1 MSVGDQESHEKE
13 KWRIQKDRIMLKT
26 ILSSLKQIIGI
37 FAILLACSLGHSR
50 IRKGAQ
56 RRFVNMMHA
65 TSQCHEQLDES
76 LKSRTNCMGT
86 RRNNAPIGNIA
97 EKKSKGFEKPKKRIT
112 ANTFPTEASDACNHA
127 KGKKNVKGIRTERKE
142 PR

>member
-1 MSVGDQESHEKE
+1 MP
-13 KWRIQKDRIMLKT
+13 
-26 ILSSLKQIIGI
+26 
-37 FAILLACSLGHSR
+37 
-50 IRKGAQ
+50 GA
-56 RRFVNMMHA
+56 
-65 TSQCHEQLDES
+65 LDES

-127 KGKKNVKGIRTERKE
+127 KDKKNVKGIRTERKE

>member
-1 MSVGDQESHEKE
+1 MP
-13 KWRIQKDRIMLKT
+13 
-26 ILSSLKQIIGI
+26 
-37 FAILLACSLGHSR
+37 
-50 IRKGAQ
+50 GA
-56 RRFVNMMHA
+56 
-65 TSQCHEQLDES
+65 LDES

-127 KGKKNVKGIRTERKE
+127 KGKKNVRGIRTEKKNHPDDTAKINNMERIKA
-142 PR
+142 PDTLRRIN